1 MSDEAPKST
10 AKRQR
15 GPSTRMQVWKR
26 PPLPKESPEPTKRT
40 VTGTA
45 RSYAKKL
52 AARGAA
58 CEDRRVRLF
67 DRKFGPAF
75 LDEVPAAPG
84 VYRFLDAAGVLFY
97 VGKAANLRRRLG
109 QYRLTGRRKKERKR
123 RALVK
128 AAARI
133 TWEVRESPLARALAE
148 IRLIQTL
155 RPPQN
160 VASAFPFLY
169 PYVGVTTEGGE
180 TYFCLTT
187 APEAFPTFTFHG
199 AFRSREVTG
208 EAFFRLMDLL
218 GYVGHPVP
226 RHRCRRLGAARHS
239 HVRGFRRLAAGS
251 AEAWSALLRGTSRE
265 VLEALALRLV
275 DHAGARARRAQI
287 HQALPSI
294 ARFFDEEACALARV
308 RTATGFAAYPVP
320 QLARDLLFTQTRL
333 QPLETKPAA
342 D

>member
-1 MSDEAPKST
+1 
-10 AKRQR
+10 
-15 GPSTRMQVWKR
+15 
-26 PPLPKESPEPTKRT
+26 
-40 VTGTA
+40 
-45 RSYAKKL
+45 
-52 AARGAA
+52 
-58 CEDRRVRLF
+58 VRLF

-75 LDEVPAAPG
+75 LNEVPAAPG

-133 TWEVRESPLARALAE
+133 TWEVCESPLAAALAE

-155 RPPQN
+155 RPPRN

-169 PYVGVTTEGGE
+169 PYVGVATEGGE

-226 RHRCRRLGAARHS
+226 RHRCRRLGGARHS
-239 HVRGFRRLAAGS
+239 HVRGFRRLPTDS

-265 VLEALALRLV
+265 ALEGLALRLL
-275 DHAGARARRAQI
+275 DHAGARARREET
-287 HQALPSI
+287 HRALR
-294 ARFFDEEACALARV
+294 AVGRFFRHEARALDRV
-308 RTATGFAAYPVP
+308 RTATGYAPYPVP
-320 QLARDLLFTQTRL
+320 QQERDLLFARYRVGALT
-333 QPLETKPAA
+333 
-342 D
+342 